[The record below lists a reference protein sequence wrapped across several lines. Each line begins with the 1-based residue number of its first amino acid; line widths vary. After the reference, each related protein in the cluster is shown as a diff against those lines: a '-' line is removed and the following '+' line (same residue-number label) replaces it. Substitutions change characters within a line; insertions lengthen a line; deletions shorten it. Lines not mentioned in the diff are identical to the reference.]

1 MKKLFKHLLIIS
13 LMLITIVFATTP
25 TNTYATNNN
34 ANVSDGGGGGGTSSQ
49 DEKPPKKEEEED
61 YTDCRTFLGMPSWD
75 CHLRAD
81 WRGEENLKFNIWQIA
96 KNIAEAITKIVTYLL
111 TGYVI
116 YGGYLYIFS
125 SGDPT
130 KAAASKKTITR
141 AFIGLAVVVF
151 ANIIISSVGI
161 AMLGSSGAFDA
172 NCIADKNV
180 ECVKPETLITNVI
193 NWVIGIAGVVSA
205 VYVVIGGI
213 GYITS
218 AGDPNKL
225 QKAKTTIVYS
235 LLGLAIVGLSLII
248 SNSGRNIIQAANTG
262 DDIKEPILNLLN
274 SIIGFLSVV
283 SVIFIIKGGFGYMT
297 SSGDPGKLKSAKDTI
312 LYACIGLIICV
323 LSFAIVNWA
332 IGVIGKSTTEQPPE
346 ETSINQSITIAD
358 V

>member
-1 MKKLFKHLLIIS
+1 MKKLLKHLLIIS
-13 LMLITIVFATTP
+13 LMLTTFAFATVP
-25 TNTYATNNN
+25 TNTYA
-34 ANVSDGGGGGGTSSQ
+34 ADSTSNKLGS
-49 DEKPPKKEEEED
+49 
-61 YTDCRTFLGMPSWD
+61 CRYFLGMPSWD
-75 CHLRAD
+75 CGIDED
-81 WRGEENLKFNIWQIA
+81 WTSEEKLSSNIWQIA
-96 KNIAEAITKIVTYLL
+96 KNIADAITKIVTYLL
-111 TGYVI
+111 IGYVI

-161 AMLGSSGAFDA
+161 AMLGNKGAFDA
-172 NCIADKNV
+172 NCATK

-213 GYITS
+213 GYITL

-235 LLGLAIVGLSLII
+235 LIGLAIVGLSLII
-248 SNSGRNIIQAANTG
+248 SNSGYKIIEAANTG
-262 DDIKEPILNLLN
+262 NDISEPILNLLN
-274 SIIGFLSVV
+274 SIIGFLSVI

-312 LYACIGLIICV
+312 LYACIGLIVCV

-346 ETSINQSITIAD
+346 ETSITQPITIAD